1 MVFEKRNKCLNTILN
16 DFLFFLLNH
25 LDVFYKQFDG
35 AVMGSPMRS
44 TLANSFLVYHQH
56 KCLESCPIKFRPKYY
71 HGYVDDIFRSEHK
84 NHVKQFLRYM
94 NLHYPNIQ
102 FTCEKE
108 SNDKSSFLDK
118 STTRL
123 NSKLVTSLYRMKR
136 FSGVYL
142 NYNSFL
148 KTNYKKGLI
157 NTLLFQSYN
166 IRADYIILHN
176 EIKYLKIIWQKKSF
190 PLIFIDNCIKKT

>member
-1 MVFEKRNKCLNTILN
+1 M
-16 DFLFFLLNH
+16 
-25 LDVFYKQFDG
+25 
-35 AVMGSPMRS
+35 
-44 TLANSFLVYHQH
+44 
-56 KCLESCPIKFRPKYY
+56 
-71 HGYVDDIFRSEHK
+71 SEHK
-84 NHVKQFLRYM
+84 NHVKKFLRYM
-94 NLHYPNIQ
+94 NLHDHNIQ

-118 STTRL
+118 SITRS
-123 NSKLVTSLYRMKR
+123 NNKLVTSLYRKKR

-148 KTNYKKGLI
+148 TTNYKKGLI

-166 IRADYIILHN
+166 IRADYRILHN
-176 EIKYLKIIWQKKSF
+176 EIKYLKTIWQKNSF

>member
-1 MVFEKRNKCLNTILN
+1 M
-16 DFLFFLLNH
+16 
-25 LDVFYKQFDG
+25 
-35 AVMGSPMRS
+35 
-44 TLANSFLVYHQH
+44 
-56 KCLESCPIKFRPKYY
+56 
-71 HGYVDDIFRSEHK
+71 SEHK
-84 NHVKQFLRYM
+84 NHVKKFLRYM
-94 NLHYPNIQ
+94 NLHDHNIQ

-118 STTRL
+118 SITRS
-123 NSKLVTSLYRMKR
+123 NNKLVTSLYRKKR

-148 KTNYKKGLI
+148 TTNYKTGLI

-166 IRADYIILHN
+166 IRADYRILHN
-176 EIKYLKIIWQKKSF
+176 EIKYLKTIWQKNSF

>member
-1 MVFEKRNKCLNTILN
+1 M
-16 DFLFFLLNH
+16 
-25 LDVFYKQFDG
+25 
-35 AVMGSPMRS
+35 
-44 TLANSFLVYHQH
+44 
-56 KCLESCPIKFRPKYY
+56 
-71 HGYVDDIFRSEHK
+71 SEHK
-84 NHVKQFLRYM
+84 NHVKKFLRYM
-94 NLHYPNIQ
+94 NLHDHNIQ

-118 STTRL
+118 SITRS
-123 NSKLVTSLYRMKR
+123 NNKLVTSLYRKKR

-148 KTNYKKGLI
+148 TTNYKKGLI

-166 IRADYIILHN
+166 IRADYRILHN
-176 EIKYLKIIWQKKSF
+176 EIKYLKTIWQKNSL

>member
-1 MVFEKRNKCLNTILN
+1 
-16 DFLFFLLNH
+16 
-25 LDVFYKQFDG
+25 
-35 AVMGSPMRS
+35 
-44 TLANSFLVYHQH
+44 
-56 KCLESCPIKFRPKYY
+56 
-71 HGYVDDIFRSEHK
+71 
-84 NHVKQFLRYM
+84 M
-94 NLHYPNIQ
+94 NLHDHNIQ

-118 STTRL
+118 SITRS
-123 NSKLVTSLYRMKR
+123 NNKLVTSLYQKKR

-148 KTNYKKGLI
+148 TTNYKKGLI

-166 IRADYIILHN
+166 IRADYRILHN
-176 EIKYLKIIWQKKSF
+176 EIKYLKTIWQKNSF

>member
-1 MVFEKRNKCLNTILN
+1 M
-16 DFLFFLLNH
+16 
-25 LDVFYKQFDG
+25 
-35 AVMGSPMRS
+35 
-44 TLANSFLVYHQH
+44 
-56 KCLESCPIKFRPKYY
+56 
-71 HGYVDDIFRSEHK
+71 SEHK
-84 NHVKQFLRYM
+84 NHVKKFLRYM
-94 NLHYPNIQ
+94 NLHDHNIQ

-118 STTRL
+118 SITRS
-123 NSKLVTSLYRMKR
+123 NNKLVTSLYRKKR

-148 KTNYKKGLI
+148 TTNYKKGLI

-166 IRADYIILHN
+166 IRADYRILHN
-176 EIKYLKIIWQKKSF
+176 EIKHLKTIWQKNSF

>member
-1 MVFEKRNKCLNTILN
+1 M
-16 DFLFFLLNH
+16 
-25 LDVFYKQFDG
+25 
-35 AVMGSPMRS
+35 
-44 TLANSFLVYHQH
+44 
-56 KCLESCPIKFRPKYY
+56 
-71 HGYVDDIFRSEHK
+71 SEHK
-84 NHVKQFLRYM
+84 NHVKKFLRYM
-94 NLHYPNIQ
+94 NLHDHNIQ

-118 STTRL
+118 SITRS
-123 NSKLVTSLYRMKR
+123 NNKLVTSLYRKKR

-148 KTNYKKGLI
+148 TTNYKKGLI

-166 IRADYIILHN
+166 IRADYRILHN
-176 EIKYLKIIWQKKSF
+176 EIKYLKTIGQKNSF

>member
-1 MVFEKRNKCLNTILN
+1 M
-16 DFLFFLLNH
+16 
-25 LDVFYKQFDG
+25 
-35 AVMGSPMRS
+35 
-44 TLANSFLVYHQH
+44 
-56 KCLESCPIKFRPKYY
+56 
-71 HGYVDDIFRSEHK
+71 SEHK
-84 NHVKQFLRYM
+84 NHVKKFLRYM
-94 NLHYPNIQ
+94 NLHDHNIQ

-118 STTRL
+118 SITRS
-123 NSKLVTSLYRMKR
+123 NNKLVTSLYRKKR

-148 KTNYKKGLI
+148 TTNYKKGLI

-166 IRADYIILHN
+166 IRADYRILHN
-176 EIKYLKIIWQKKSF
+176 EIKYLKTISQKNSF

>member
-1 MVFEKRNKCLNTILN
+1 M
-16 DFLFFLLNH
+16 
-25 LDVFYKQFDG
+25 
-35 AVMGSPMRS
+35 
-44 TLANSFLVYHQH
+44 
-56 KCLESCPIKFRPKYY
+56 
-71 HGYVDDIFRSEHK
+71 SEHK
-84 NHVKQFLRYM
+84 NHAKKFLRYM
-94 NLHYPNIQ
+94 NLHDHNIQ

-118 STTRL
+118 SITRS
-123 NSKLVTSLYRMKR
+123 NNKLVTSLYQKKR

-148 KTNYKKGLI
+148 TTNYKKGLI

-166 IRADYIILHN
+166 IRADYRILHN
-176 EIKYLKIIWQKKSF
+176 EIKYLKTIWQKNSF

>member
-1 MVFEKRNKCLNTILN
+1 M
-16 DFLFFLLNH
+16 
-25 LDVFYKQFDG
+25 
-35 AVMGSPMRS
+35 
-44 TLANSFLVYHQH
+44 
-56 KCLESCPIKFRPKYY
+56 
-71 HGYVDDIFRSEHK
+71 SEHK
-84 NHVKQFLRYM
+84 NHVKKFLKYM
-94 NLHYPNIQ
+94 NLHDHNIQ

-118 STTRL
+118 SITRS
-123 NSKLVTSLYRMKR
+123 NNKLVTSLYRKKR

-148 KTNYKKGLI
+148 TTNYKKGLI

-166 IRADYIILHN
+166 IRADYRILHN
-176 EIKYLKIIWQKKSF
+176 EIKYLKTIWQKNSF

>member
-1 MVFEKRNKCLNTILN
+1 M
-16 DFLFFLLNH
+16 
-25 LDVFYKQFDG
+25 
-35 AVMGSPMRS
+35 
-44 TLANSFLVYHQH
+44 
-56 KCLESCPIKFRPKYY
+56 
-71 HGYVDDIFRSEHK
+71 SEHK
-84 NHVKQFLRYM
+84 NHVKKFLRYM
-94 NLHYPNIQ
+94 NLHDHNIQ

-118 STTRL
+118 SITRS
-123 NSKLVTSLYRMKR
+123 NNTLVTSLYRKKR

-148 KTNYKKGLI
+148 TTNYKKGLI

-166 IRADYIILHN
+166 IRADYRILHN
-176 EIKYLKIIWQKKSF
+176 EIKYLKTIWQKNSF

>member
-1 MVFEKRNKCLNTILN
+1 M
-16 DFLFFLLNH
+16 
-25 LDVFYKQFDG
+25 
-35 AVMGSPMRS
+35 
-44 TLANSFLVYHQH
+44 
-56 KCLESCPIKFRPKYY
+56 
-71 HGYVDDIFRSEHK
+71 SEHK
-84 NHVKQFLRYM
+84 NHVKKFLRYM
-94 NLHYPNIQ
+94 NLHDHNIQ

-118 STTRL
+118 SITRS
-123 NSKLVTSLYRMKR
+123 NNKLVTSLYQKKR

-148 KTNYKKGLI
+148 TTNYKKGLI

-166 IRADYIILHN
+166 IRADYRILHN
-176 EIKYLKIIWQKKSF
+176 EIKYLKTIWQKNSF

>member
-1 MVFEKRNKCLNTILN
+1 M
-16 DFLFFLLNH
+16 
-25 LDVFYKQFDG
+25 
-35 AVMGSPMRS
+35 
-44 TLANSFLVYHQH
+44 
-56 KCLESCPIKFRPKYY
+56 
-71 HGYVDDIFRSEHK
+71 SEHK
-84 NHVKQFLRYM
+84 NHVKKFLRYM
-94 NLHYPNIQ
+94 NLHDHNIQ

-118 STTRL
+118 SITRS
-123 NSKLVTSLYRMKR
+123 NNKLVTSLYQKKR

-148 KTNYKKGLI
+148 TTNYKKGLI

-166 IRADYIILHN
+166 IRADYRILHN
-176 EIKYLKIIWQKKSF
+176 EIKHLKTIWQKNSF